1 MLLLYQFLLKNKDEI
16 LAITEEKTLELAG
29 TLASS
34 DQLKQGLPIFFQQ
47 FLDILLLERP
57 AITEPAA
64 DKDGAARAARYSD
77 EPAMARAAGK
87 PEEEKV
93 AAAAGLHGLEMLRLG
108 YTLSHVVHAYGAMCQ
123 AITELATKKSMS
135 ISTSSFHDLNQC
147 LDIAIAGAVT
157 TYQNL
162 RNIQERNRGSSLSR
176 MDGRGE
182 RNGQLEV

>member
-29 TLASS
+29 MLASS

-47 FLDILLLERP
+47 FLDILFLERP

-64 DKDGAARAARYSD
+64 DQDGAARAARYSD

-87 PEEEKV
+87 PEEGKV

-108 YTLSHVVHAYGAMCQ
+108 YTRSHVVHAYGAMC
-123 AITELATKKSMS
+123 
-135 ISTSSFHDLNQC
+135 
-147 LDIAIAGAVT
+147 
-157 TYQNL
+157 
-162 RNIQERNRGSSLSR
+162 
-176 MDGRGE
+176 
-182 RNGQLEV
+182 